1 MSLPASLIPW
11 PTGSEWHCFI
21 SLLVVTP
28 WPTGSEWHCFISSCW
43 QSPHDQQAV
52 SDTALCLCQAVS
64 SHEQQAVSDTALF
77 LARQSHPMTNR
88 KWVPHCFISLPGSL
102 VWSIISHP
110 MVTNREWVT
119 LLYFFARQPH
129 PMTNRESVTPL
140 YFFASQSDPNDV
152 SSHDQPWQFVSDIV
166 LFICQTVLSHK
177 QVVSDTAL
185 FLQVSNTTL
194 FFASLSHPMTN
205 RKWVTLLLYFCARQ
219 SHPMTNLNRQSVT
232 VHYFFARQSQS
243 HSCLIP
249 CTLDSKW
256 VILLYFFAQ
265 PSHPMTK
272 SMWVTVQAWFLPGSS
287 IQWPTGSEWHCFIS
301 SPGSLILWPTGSASA
316 CGTLIYLFG
325 AR

>member
-1 MSLPASLIPW
+1 MSDHTALCL
-11 PTGSEWHCFI
+11 CQ
-21 SLLVVTP
+21 LV
-28 WPTGSEWHCFISSCW
+28 SS
-43 QSPHDQQAV
+43 HDQQAV
-52 SDTALCLCQAVS
+52 SDTALCLCQPSSLISWATGSEWHCFVSCQAVS
-64 SHEQQAVSDTALF
+64 SHDQQEVSA
-77 LARQSHPMTNR
+77 
-88 KWVPHCFISLPGSL
+88 
-102 VWSIISHP
+102 
-110 MVTNREWVT
+110 T

-301 SPGSLILWPTGSASA
+301 SPCSLILWPTGSASA